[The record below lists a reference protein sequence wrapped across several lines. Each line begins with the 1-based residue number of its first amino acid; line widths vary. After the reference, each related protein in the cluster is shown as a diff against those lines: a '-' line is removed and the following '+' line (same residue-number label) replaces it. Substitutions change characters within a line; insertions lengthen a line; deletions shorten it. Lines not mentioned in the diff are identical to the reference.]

1 MNASMVFFALKS
13 LSFLVSFRVENL
25 HKNLHILHP
34 FARRKKVLRI
44 LFEKKSPT
52 MEEEDDIEI
61 NENVK
66 LYETLKRAWNDE
78 KNAPI
83 LLKFKSTEV
92 ADFQSLLASREREIE
107 ELENAAN
114 ESGDGNEMLL
124 SAIGREELNR
134 AKYVLRS
141 YLRTRIKK
149 IQQFP
154 VHVLQQWKEKNSE
167 ETDVISEKEHEFTL
181 ALVKAYVEHA
191 QSVLAN
197 FPLPEY
203 RDAFMEFVEGK
214 KNEELTMVSHPNEAN
229 KMVFIR
235 ILEDVGMHQLDD
247 GTDEG
252 DAVDLKKGRILFCKF
267 QQFKGLLDSSEEG
280 GTPRAELL

>member
-1 MNASMVFFALKS
+1 
-13 LSFLVSFRVENL
+13 
-25 HKNLHILHP
+25 
-34 FARRKKVLRI
+34 
-44 LFEKKSPT
+44 
-52 MEEEDDIEI
+52 MEEDDDIEI

-83 LLKFKSTEV
+83 LLKFKSDEV
-92 ADFQSLLASREREIE
+92 AHFQDLLASREREIE
-107 ELENAAN
+107 ALENCAN

-154 VHVLQQWKEKNSE
+154 VHVLQREREAVSGKELAFTE
-167 ETDVISEKEHEFTL
+167 E
-181 ALVKAYVEHA
+181 LVKAYEVHA

-197 FPLPEY
+197 FPLKEY
-203 RDAFMEFVEGK
+203 QSAFMEFG
-214 KNEELTMVSHPNEAN
+214 EEEVGEESMVSHPNEAN

-235 ILEDVGMHQLDD
+235 MLEDVGEYVV

-252 DAVDLKKGRILFCKF
+252 DKYTDLKKGKILFCKF
-267 QQFKGLLDSSEEG
+267 KQFKGLLESSEEG

>member
-1 MNASMVFFALKS
+1 
-13 LSFLVSFRVENL
+13 
-25 HKNLHILHP
+25 
-34 FARRKKVLRI
+34 
-44 LFEKKSPT
+44 

-61 NENVK
+61 DQNVK

-92 ADFQSLLASREREIE
+92 ANFQSLLASREREIE
-107 ELENAAN
+107 ALENAAN

-154 VHVLQQWKEKNSE
+154 VHVLQQWNPE
-167 ETDVISEKEHEFTL
+167 ETDVISEKELAFTEE
-181 ALVKAYVEHA
+181 LVKAYEEHA
-191 QSVLAN
+191 KSVLAN

-203 RDAFMEFVEGK
+203 QSAFMEFGDD
-214 KNEELTMVSHPNEAN
+214 KNEDEELTMVSHPNEAN

-235 ILEDVGMHQLDD
+235 ILEDVGLLKYDD

-252 DAVDLKKGRILFCKF
+252 DAVDLKKGMILFCKF
-267 QQFKGLLDSSEEG
+267 KQFKGLLETSEEG

>member
-1 MNASMVFFALKS
+1 
-13 LSFLVSFRVENL
+13 
-25 HKNLHILHP
+25 
-34 FARRKKVLRI
+34 
-44 LFEKKSPT
+44 

-61 NENVK
+61 DQNVK

-92 ADFQSLLASREREIE
+92 ANFQSLLASREREIE
-107 ELENAAN
+107 ALENAAN

-154 VHVLQQWKEKNSE
+154 VHVLQQFWKEKNSE
-167 ETDVISEKEHEFTL
+167 ETDVISGKELAFTEE
-181 ALVKAYVEHA
+181 LVKAYEEHA
-191 QSVLAN
+191 KSVLAN

-203 RDAFMEFVEGK
+203 QSAFMEFGDD
-214 KNEELTMVSHPNEAN
+214 KNEDEELTMVSHPNEAN

-235 ILEDVGMHQLDD
+235 ILEDVGLLKYDD

-252 DAVDLKKGRILFCKF
+252 DAVDLKKGMILFCKF
-267 QQFKGLLDSSEEG
+267 KQFKGLLETSEEG

>member
-1 MNASMVFFALKS
+1 
-13 LSFLVSFRVENL
+13 
-25 HKNLHILHP
+25 
-34 FARRKKVLRI
+34 
-44 LFEKKSPT
+44 
-52 MEEEDDIEI
+52 MEEDDDIEI

-92 ADFQSLLASREREIE
+92 ANFQSLLASREREIE
-107 ELENAAN
+107 ALENAAN

-154 VHVLQQWKEKNSE
+154 LHVLQQWKEKNPE
-167 ETDVISEKEHEFTL
+167 ETDVISGKELAFTVE
-181 ALVKAYVEHA
+181 LVKAYEEHA
-191 QSVLAN
+191 KSVLAN

-203 RDAFMEFVEGK
+203 QSAFMEFGDD
-214 KNEELTMVSHPNEAN
+214 KNEDEELTMVSHPNEAN

-235 ILEDVGMHQLDD
+235 ILEDVGLLKYDD

-252 DAVDLKKGRILFCKF
+252 DAVDLKKGMILFCKF
-267 QQFKGLLDSSEEG
+267 KQFKGLLETSEEG

>member
-1 MNASMVFFALKS
+1 
-13 LSFLVSFRVENL
+13 
-25 HKNLHILHP
+25 
-34 FARRKKVLRI
+34 
-44 LFEKKSPT
+44 
-52 MEEEDDIEI
+52 MEEENEHDI

-92 ADFQSLLASREREIE
+92 ADFQDLLASREREIE
-107 ELENAAN
+107 EMENSAN

-154 VHVLQQWKEKNSE
+154 VHVLQREQEAVSGKELAFTE
-167 ETDVISEKEHEFTL
+167 E
-181 ALVKAYVEHA
+181 LVKAYEVHA

-197 FPLPEY
+197 FPLKEY
-203 RDAFMEFVEGK
+203 QSAIMEFG
-214 KNEELTMVSHPNEAN
+214 EEKVGEESMVSHPNEAN

-235 ILEDVGMHQLDD
+235 ILEDVGIKFDD
-247 GTDEG
+247 GTDER
-252 DAVDLKKGRILFCKF
+252 DAADLKKGRIMFCKF
-267 QQFKGLLDSSEEG
+267 EQFKGLLESSEEG

>member
-1 MNASMVFFALKS
+1 M
-13 LSFLVSFRVENL
+13 
-25 HKNLHILHP
+25 
-34 FARRKKVLRI
+34 
-44 LFEKKSPT
+44 
-52 MEEEDDIEI
+52 EEDDDIDI

-92 ADFQSLLASREREIE
+92 ARFQTLLASREREIE
-107 ELENAAN
+107 EMENSAN
-114 ESGDGNEMLL
+114 DSGDGNEMLL

-154 VHVLQQWKEKNSE
+154 VHVLQQWDEKNSE
-167 ETDVISEKEHEFTL
+167 ETEETEEADVISEKEYEFTW
-181 ALVKAYVEHA
+181 ALVKAYEEHA

-197 FPLPEY
+197 FPLKEY
-203 RDAFMEFVEGK
+203 QSAFMEFGDEKNK
-214 KNEELTMVSHPNEAN
+214 KEELTMVSHPNEAN

-252 DAVDLKKGRILFCKF
+252 DKIDLEKGKILFCKF
-267 QQFKGLLDSSEEG
+267 QQFKGLLESSEEG

>member
-1 MNASMVFFALKS
+1 
-13 LSFLVSFRVENL
+13 
-25 HKNLHILHP
+25 
-34 FARRKKVLRI
+34 
-44 LFEKKSPT
+44 
-52 MEEEDDIEI
+52 MEEDDDIEI

-92 ADFQSLLASREREIE
+92 ARFQTLLASREREIE
-107 ELENAAN
+107 ALENCAN

-154 VHVLQQWKEKNSE
+154 VHVLQREQEAVSGKELAFTE
-167 ETDVISEKEHEFTL
+167 E
-181 ALVKAYVEHA
+181 LVKAYEEHA
-191 QSVLAN
+191 KSVLAN

-203 RDAFMEFVEGK
+203 QSAFMEFGDD
-214 KNEELTMVSHPNEAN
+214 KNEDEELTMVSHPNEAN

-235 ILEDVGMHQLDD
+235 ILEDVGIFNFDD

-252 DAVDLKKGRILFCKF
+252 DGYDLKKGMILFCKF
-267 QQFKGLLDSSEEG
+267 EQFKGLLESSEEG

>member
-1 MNASMVFFALKS
+1 M
-13 LSFLVSFRVENL
+13 
-25 HKNLHILHP
+25 
-34 FARRKKVLRI
+34 
-44 LFEKKSPT
+44 
-52 MEEEDDIEI
+52 
-61 NENVK
+61 K

-92 ADFQSLLASREREIE
+92 ARFQTLLASREREIE
-107 ELENAAN
+107 EMENSAN

-154 VHVLQQWKEKNSE
+154 VHVLQQWNEKNSE
-167 ETDVISEKEHEFTL
+167 ETEETEEADVISEKEYEFTL
-181 ALVKAYVEHA
+181 ALVKAYEEHA

-197 FPLPEY
+197 FPISQHFTY

-267 QQFKGLLDSSEEG
+267 QQFKGLLESSEEG

>member
-1 MNASMVFFALKS
+1 
-13 LSFLVSFRVENL
+13 
-25 HKNLHILHP
+25 
-34 FARRKKVLRI
+34 
-44 LFEKKSPT
+44 
-52 MEEEDDIEI
+52 MEEDDDIEI

-92 ADFQSLLASREREIE
+92 ARFQTLLASREREIE
-107 ELENAAN
+107 EMENSAN
-114 ESGDGNEMLL
+114 DSGDGNEMLL

-154 VHVLQQWKEKNSE
+154 VHVLQQWDEKNSE
-167 ETDVISEKEHEFTL
+167 ETEETEEADVISEKEYEFTW
-181 ALVKAYVEHA
+181 ALVKAYEEHA

-197 FPLPEY
+197 FPISQHFTY
-203 RDAFMEFVEGK
+203 RDAFIDYEEFG
-214 KNEELTMVSHPNEAN
+214 EEEVGEESMVSHPNEAN

-235 ILEDVGMHQLDD
+235 ILEDVGPFKFDD

>member
-1 MNASMVFFALKS
+1 
-13 LSFLVSFRVENL
+13 
-25 HKNLHILHP
+25 
-34 FARRKKVLRI
+34 
-44 LFEKKSPT
+44 
-52 MEEEDDIEI
+52 MEEDDDIEI

-92 ADFQSLLASREREIE
+92 ARFQTLLASREREIE
-107 ELENAAN
+107 EMENSAN

-154 VHVLQQWKEKNSE
+154 VHVLQQWKKKNSE
-167 ETDVISEKEHEFTL
+167 ETDVISEKEYEFTL
-181 ALVKAYVEHA
+181 ALMKAYDVHA

-197 FPLPEY
+197 FPLKEY
-203 RDAFMEFVEGK
+203 QSAFMEFG
-214 KNEELTMVSHPNEAN
+214 EEEVGEESMVSHPNEAN

-235 ILEDVGMHQLDD
+235 ILEDVGPFKFDD

>member
-1 MNASMVFFALKS
+1 
-13 LSFLVSFRVENL
+13 
-25 HKNLHILHP
+25 
-34 FARRKKVLRI
+34 
-44 LFEKKSPT
+44 
-52 MEEEDDIEI
+52 MEEDDDIEI
-61 NENVK
+61 IKNVK

-107 ELENAAN
+107 ELEQSAN

-154 VHVLQQWKEKNSE
+154 VHVLQQRKLLQELKEKNPE
-167 ETDVISEKEHEFTL
+167 ETDVISEKEYEFTFV
-181 ALVKAYVEHA
+181 LVEAYEEHA
-191 QSVLAN
+191 KSVLAN
-197 FPLPEY
+197 FPLKEY
-203 RDAFMEFVEGK
+203 RDAFIEFRDD
-214 KNEELTMVSHPNEAN
+214 KNEDEELSMVSHPNEAN

-235 ILEDVGMHQLDD
+235 MLEDAGRIKFDD

-252 DAVDLKKGRILFCKF
+252 DAADLKKGRILFCKF
-267 QQFKGLLDSSEEG
+267 EQFKGLLESSEEG

>member
-1 MNASMVFFALKS
+1 
-13 LSFLVSFRVENL
+13 
-25 HKNLHILHP
+25 
-34 FARRKKVLRI
+34 
-44 LFEKKSPT
+44 
-52 MEEEDDIEI
+52 MEEDDDIEI

-92 ADFQSLLASREREIE
+92 ASFQTLLASREREIE
-107 ELENAAN
+107 ALENCAN

-154 VHVLQQWKEKNSE
+154 VHVLQREQEAVSGKELAFTE
-167 ETDVISEKEHEFTL
+167 E
-181 ALVKAYVEHA
+181 LVKAYEVHA

-197 FPLPEY
+197 FPLKEY
-203 RDAFMEFVEGK
+203 QSAFMEFG
-214 KNEELTMVSHPNEAN
+214 EEEVGEESMVSHPNEAN

-235 ILEDVGMHQLDD
+235 ILEDEGIFNYDD

-252 DAVDLKKGRILFCKF
+252 DAVDLKKGMILFCKF
-267 QQFKGLLDSSEEG
+267 KQFKGLLETSEEG

>member
-1 MNASMVFFALKS
+1 
-13 LSFLVSFRVENL
+13 
-25 HKNLHILHP
+25 
-34 FARRKKVLRI
+34 
-44 LFEKKSPT
+44 
-52 MEEEDDIEI
+52 MEVDDDIEI

-92 ADFQSLLASREREIE
+92 ASFQTLLASREREIE
-107 ELENAAN
+107 ALENCAN

-154 VHVLQQWKEKNSE
+154 VHVLQREQEAVSGKELAFTE
-167 ETDVISEKEHEFTL
+167 E
-181 ALVKAYVEHA
+181 LVKAYEEHA
-191 QSVLAN
+191 KSVLAN

-203 RDAFMEFVEGK
+203 QSAFMEFGDD
-214 KNEELTMVSHPNEAN
+214 KNEDEELTMVSHPNEAN

-235 ILEDVGMHQLDD
+235 ILEDVGIFKFND

-252 DAVDLKKGRILFCKF
+252 DGYDLKKGMILFCKF
-267 QQFKGLLDSSEEG
+267 EQFKGLLESSEEG
-280 GTPRAELL
+280 GTP

>member
-1 MNASMVFFALKS
+1 
-13 LSFLVSFRVENL
+13 
-25 HKNLHILHP
+25 
-34 FARRKKVLRI
+34 
-44 LFEKKSPT
+44 

-61 NENVK
+61 DQNVK

-92 ADFQSLLASREREIE
+92 ANFQSLLASREREIE
-107 ELENAAN
+107 ALENAAN

-154 VHVLQQWKEKNSE
+154 VHVLQQWKEKNPE
-167 ETDVISEKEHEFTL
+167 ETDVISGKELAFTVE
-181 ALVKAYVEHA
+181 LVKAYEEHA
-191 QSVLAN
+191 KSVLAN

-203 RDAFMEFVEGK
+203 QSAFMEFGDD
-214 KNEELTMVSHPNEAN
+214 KNEDEELTMVSHPNEAN

-235 ILEDVGMHQLDD
+235 ILEDVGLLKYDD

-252 DAVDLKKGRILFCKF
+252 DAVDLKKGMILFCKF
-267 QQFKGLLDSSEEG
+267 KQFKGLLETSEEG

>member
-1 MNASMVFFALKS
+1 
-13 LSFLVSFRVENL
+13 
-25 HKNLHILHP
+25 
-34 FARRKKVLRI
+34 
-44 LFEKKSPT
+44 
-52 MEEEDDIEI
+52 MEEDDDIEI

-92 ADFQSLLASREREIE
+92 ASFQTLLASREREIE
-107 ELENAAN
+107 ALENCAN

-154 VHVLQQWKEKNSE
+154 VHVLQREQEAVSGKELAFTE
-167 ETDVISEKEHEFTL
+167 E
-181 ALVKAYVEHA
+181 LVKAYEEHA
-191 QSVLAN
+191 KSVLAN

-203 RDAFMEFVEGK
+203 QSAFMEFGDD
-214 KNEELTMVSHPNEAN
+214 KNEDEELTMVSHPNEAN

-235 ILEDVGMHQLDD
+235 ILEDVGIFKFDD

-252 DAVDLKKGRILFCKF
+252 DGYDLKKGMILFCKF
-267 QQFKGLLDSSEEG
+267 EQFKGLLESSEEG

>member
-1 MNASMVFFALKS
+1 
-13 LSFLVSFRVENL
+13 
-25 HKNLHILHP
+25 
-34 FARRKKVLRI
+34 
-44 LFEKKSPT
+44 
-52 MEEEDDIEI
+52 MEEDDDIEI

-92 ADFQSLLASREREIE
+92 ARFQTLLASREREIE
-107 ELENAAN
+107 EMENSAN
-114 ESGDGNEMLL
+114 DSGDGNEMLL

-154 VHVLQQWKEKNSE
+154 VHVWQQWNEKNSE
-167 ETDVISEKEHEFTL
+167 ETEETEEADVISEKEYEFTL
-181 ALVKAYVEHA
+181 ALVKAYEEHA

-197 FPLPEY
+197 FPLKEY
-203 RDAFMEFVEGK
+203 QSAFMEFG
-214 KNEELTMVSHPNEAN
+214 EEEVGEESMVSHPNEAN

-235 ILEDVGMHQLDD
+235 MLEDVGIFTFDD

-252 DAVDLKKGRILFCKF
+252 DAADLKKGRILFCKF
-267 QQFKGLLDSSEEG
+267 QQFKGLLESSEEG

>member
-1 MNASMVFFALKS
+1 
-13 LSFLVSFRVENL
+13 
-25 HKNLHILHP
+25 
-34 FARRKKVLRI
+34 
-44 LFEKKSPT
+44 
-52 MEEEDDIEI
+52 MEEDDDIEI

-66 LYETLKRAWNDE
+66 LYETLKSAWNDE

-92 ADFQSLLASREREIE
+92 AHFQTLLASREREIE
-107 ELENAAN
+107 ELEQSAN

-124 SAIGREELNR
+124 LAIGREELNR

-154 VHVLQQWKEKNSE
+154 VHVLQREQEVVSGKELAFTE
-167 ETDVISEKEHEFTL
+167 E
-181 ALVKAYVEHA
+181 LVRAYEEHA
-191 QSVLAN
+191 KSVLAN
-197 FPLPEY
+197 FPLIPNTVGY
-203 RDAFMEFVEGK
+203 RSAFMEFG
-214 KNEELTMVSHPNEAN
+214 EEEVGEESMVSHPNEAN

-235 ILEDVGMHQLDD
+235 MLEDVGEFKFDD

-252 DAVDLKKGRILFCKF
+252 DAAPDLFKGRILFCKF
-267 QQFKGLLDSSEEG
+267 EQFKGLLESSEEG

>member
-1 MNASMVFFALKS
+1 
-13 LSFLVSFRVENL
+13 
-25 HKNLHILHP
+25 
-34 FARRKKVLRI
+34 
-44 LFEKKSPT
+44 
-52 MEEEDDIEI
+52 MEEDDDIEI

-92 ADFQSLLASREREIE
+92 ARFQTLLASREREIE
-107 ELENAAN
+107 ALENCAN

-154 VHVLQQWKEKNSE
+154 VHVLQREREAVSGKELAFTE
-167 ETDVISEKEHEFTL
+167 E
-181 ALVKAYVEHA
+181 LVKAYEVHA

-197 FPLPEY
+197 FPLKEY
-203 RDAFMEFVEGK
+203 QSAFMEFG
-214 KNEELTMVSHPNEAN
+214 EEEVGEESMVSHPNEAN

-235 ILEDVGMHQLDD
+235 MLEDVGEYVV

-252 DAVDLKKGRILFCKF
+252 DKYTDLKKGKILFCKF
-267 QQFKGLLDSSEEG
+267 KQFKGLLESSEEG

>member
-1 MNASMVFFALKS
+1 
-13 LSFLVSFRVENL
+13 
-25 HKNLHILHP
+25 
-34 FARRKKVLRI
+34 
-44 LFEKKSPT
+44 
-52 MEEEDDIEI
+52 MEEDDDIEI

-92 ADFQSLLASREREIE
+92 ASFQTLLASREREIE
-107 ELENAAN
+107 ALENCAN

-154 VHVLQQWKEKNSE
+154 VHVLQREREAVSGKELAFTE
-167 ETDVISEKEHEFTL
+167 E
-181 ALVKAYVEHA
+181 LVKAYEVHA

-197 FPLPEY
+197 FPLKEY
-203 RDAFMEFVEGK
+203 QSAFMEFG
-214 KNEELTMVSHPNEAN
+214 EEEVGEESMVSHPNEAN

-235 ILEDVGMHQLDD
+235 MLEDVGEYVV

-252 DAVDLKKGRILFCKF
+252 DKYTDLKKGKILFCKF
-267 QQFKGLLDSSEEG
+267 KQFKGLLESSEEG

>member
-1 MNASMVFFALKS
+1 
-13 LSFLVSFRVENL
+13 
-25 HKNLHILHP
+25 
-34 FARRKKVLRI
+34 
-44 LFEKKSPT
+44 
-52 MEEEDDIEI
+52 MEEDDDIEI

-92 ADFQSLLASREREIE
+92 ARFQTLLASREREIE
-107 ELENAAN
+107 EMENSAN

-154 VHVLQQWKEKNSE
+154 VHVLQQWNEKNSE
-167 ETDVISEKEHEFTL
+167 ETEEADVISEKEYEFTL
-181 ALVKAYVEHA
+181 ALVKAYEEHA

-197 FPLPEY
+197 FPISQHFTY

-252 DAVDLKKGRILFCKF
+252 DKIDLEKGKILFCKF
-267 QQFKGLLDSSEEG
+267 QQFKGLLESSEEG

>member
-1 MNASMVFFALKS
+1 
-13 LSFLVSFRVENL
+13 
-25 HKNLHILHP
+25 
-34 FARRKKVLRI
+34 
-44 LFEKKSPT
+44 
-52 MEEEDDIEI
+52 MEEDDDIEI
-61 NENVK
+61 IKNVK

-107 ELENAAN
+107 ELEQSAN

-154 VHVLQQWKEKNSE
+154 VHVLQQWKLLQELKEKNPE
-167 ETDVISEKEHEFTL
+167 ETDVISEKEYEFTL
-181 ALVKAYVEHA
+181 GLVEAYEEHA
-191 QSVLAN
+191 KSVLAN
-197 FPLPEY
+197 FPLKEY
-203 RDAFMEFVEGK
+203 RDAFIEFRDD
-214 KNEELTMVSHPNEAN
+214 KNEDEELNEDEDEELSMVSHPNEAN

-235 ILEDVGMHQLDD
+235 MLEDVGRIKFDD

-252 DAVDLKKGRILFCKF
+252 DAADLKKGRILFCKF
-267 QQFKGLLDSSEEG
+267 EQFKGLLESSEEG

>member
-1 MNASMVFFALKS
+1 
-13 LSFLVSFRVENL
+13 
-25 HKNLHILHP
+25 
-34 FARRKKVLRI
+34 
-44 LFEKKSPT
+44 
-52 MEEEDDIEI
+52 MEEDDDIEI

-83 LLKFKSTEV
+83 LLKFKSDEV
-92 ADFQSLLASREREIE
+92 AHFQTLLASREREIE
-107 ELENAAN
+107 ALENCAN

-154 VHVLQQWKEKNSE
+154 VHVLQREQEVLSREELAFTKE
-167 ETDVISEKEHEFTL
+167 
-181 ALVKAYVEHA
+181 LVKAYEEHA

-197 FPLPEY
+197 FPLKEY
-203 RDAFMEFVEGK
+203 QSAFMEFGDD
-214 KNEELTMVSHPNEAN
+214 KNEDEELTMVSHPNEAN

-235 ILEDVGMHQLDD
+235 ILEDVGIFKFDD

-252 DAVDLKKGRILFCKF
+252 DGYDLKKGMILFCKF
-267 QQFKGLLDSSEEG
+267 EQFKGLLESSEEG

>member
-1 MNASMVFFALKS
+1 
-13 LSFLVSFRVENL
+13 
-25 HKNLHILHP
+25 
-34 FARRKKVLRI
+34 
-44 LFEKKSPT
+44 
-52 MEEEDDIEI
+52 MEVDDDIEI

-92 ADFQSLLASREREIE
+92 ASFQTLLASREREIE
-107 ELENAAN
+107 ALENCAN

-154 VHVLQQWKEKNSE
+154 VHVLQREQEAVSGKELAFTE
-167 ETDVISEKEHEFTL
+167 E
-181 ALVKAYVEHA
+181 LVKAYEVHA

-197 FPLPEY
+197 FPLKEY
-203 RDAFMEFVEGK
+203 QSAFMEFG
-214 KNEELTMVSHPNEAN
+214 EEEVGEESMVSHPNEAN

-235 ILEDVGMHQLDD
+235 MLEDVGEYVV

-252 DAVDLKKGRILFCKF
+252 DKYTDLKKGKILFCKF
-267 QQFKGLLDSSEEG
+267 KQFKGLLESSEEG

>member
-1 MNASMVFFALKS
+1 
-13 LSFLVSFRVENL
+13 
-25 HKNLHILHP
+25 
-34 FARRKKVLRI
+34 
-44 LFEKKSPT
+44 
-52 MEEEDDIEI
+52 MEEDDDIEI

-92 ADFQSLLASREREIE
+92 ARFQTLLASREREIE
-107 ELENAAN
+107 EMENSAN

-154 VHVLQQWKEKNSE
+154 VHVLQQWDEKNSE
-167 ETDVISEKEHEFTL
+167 ETEETEEADVISEKEYEFTW
-181 ALVKAYVEHA
+181 ALVKAYEEHA

-197 FPLPEY
+197 FPISQHFTY
-203 RDAFMEFVEGK
+203 RDAFIEYEEFVEGK
-214 KNEELTMVSHPNEAN
+214 KNEELTMEELTMVSHPNEAN

-252 DAVDLKKGRILFCKF
+252 DKIDLEKGKILFCKF
-267 QQFKGLLDSSEEG
+267 QQFKGLLESSEEG

>member
-1 MNASMVFFALKS
+1 
-13 LSFLVSFRVENL
+13 
-25 HKNLHILHP
+25 
-34 FARRKKVLRI
+34 
-44 LFEKKSPT
+44 
-52 MEEEDDIEI
+52 MEVDDDIEI

-92 ADFQSLLASREREIE
+92 ASFQTLLASREREIE
-107 ELENAAN
+107 ALENCAN

-154 VHVLQQWKEKNSE
+154 VHVLQREREAVSGKELAFTE
-167 ETDVISEKEHEFTL
+167 E
-181 ALVKAYVEHA
+181 LVKAYEEHA
-191 QSVLAN
+191 KSVLAN

-203 RDAFMEFVEGK
+203 QSAFMEFGDD
-214 KNEELTMVSHPNEAN
+214 KNEDEELTMVSHPNEAN

-235 ILEDVGMHQLDD
+235 ILEDVGIFKFDD

-252 DAVDLKKGRILFCKF
+252 DGFDLKKGMILFCKF
-267 QQFKGLLDSSEEG
+267 EQFKGLLESSEEG

>member
-1 MNASMVFFALKS
+1 
-13 LSFLVSFRVENL
+13 
-25 HKNLHILHP
+25 
-34 FARRKKVLRI
+34 
-44 LFEKKSPT
+44 
-52 MEEEDDIEI
+52 MEEENEHDI

-92 ADFQSLLASREREIE
+92 ADFQDLLASREREIE
-107 ELENAAN
+107 EMENSAN

-154 VHVLQQWKEKNSE
+154 VHVLQREQEAVSGKELAFTE
-167 ETDVISEKEHEFTL
+167 E
-181 ALVKAYVEHA
+181 LVKAYEVHA

-197 FPLPEY
+197 FPLKEY
-203 RDAFMEFVEGK
+203 QSAFMEFG
-214 KNEELTMVSHPNEAN
+214 EEEVGEESMVSHPNEAN

-235 ILEDVGMHQLDD
+235 ILEDEGIFNYDD

-252 DAVDLKKGRILFCKF
+252 DAVDLKKGMILFCKF
-267 QQFKGLLDSSEEG
+267 EQFKGLLESSEEG